1 MISKDAKEVLYQL
14 YKEYLSRRKSGISKP
29 QAVDFGS
36 AESVLKALFPDWTS
50 GNLFSAL
57 NELKQNGYLS
67 NSYYD
72 NKITRCELTNSAIV
86 LMENQKK
93 DTLKSVLDFVAKFVP

>member
-50 GNLFSAL
+50 GNL
-57 NELKQNGYLS
+57 LS